1 MAAVSTR
8 KDATMRGAPQRFGS
22 GGVQVLGGG
31 GGGSGAVSVMLVSY
45 DRMSDAQAL
54 VTGPSGPTAER
65 LLVAT
70 RACIAEQG
78 VAGATSREIA
88 AAAGTNLQAI
98 TYHYGSKDRLVAR
111 ALVETVHEWV
121 EPALAVMAAPG
132 DPATQMLS
140 AVQALTERFERR
152 RSDAPALLEALALAP
167 RRPELRTAIVDL
179 WTELRRRLAAH
190 LTALQADVAAGRV
203 AASTAARN
211 LLLAQS
217 GQAPAIK

>member
-1 MAAVSTR
+1 
-8 KDATMRGAPQRFGS
+8 
-22 GGVQVLGGG
+22 
-31 GGGSGAVSVMLVSY
+31 
-45 DRMSDAQAL
+45 MSDAQAL

-179 WTELRRRLAAH
+179 WSELRRRLAAH
-190 LTALQADVAAGRV
+190 LTALQADGHVGAWVDPDTMATLLVAVANGLVLQVTVDRFGPPMPALAGQF
-203 AASTAARN
+203 AQ
-211 LLLAQS
+211 LLLAAGGSQGQTSPTSRADSQS
-217 GQAPAIK
+217 